1 MLFVKAPFDVGS
13 LPNSNEVCRTFVY
26 LNRILGTYH
35 TITSPRMGFDGCL
48 LFLPKFLKLFKG
60 LLIILPELPQIPFV
74 PNFLCKESQL
84 DKNRIY
90 CETFDFWAW
99 RFSAGRNTTMPVVQW
114 IVINKAMGAKAW
126 LYAS

>member
-1 MLFVKAPFDVGS
+1 
-13 LPNSNEVCRTFVY
+13 
-26 LNRILGTYH
+26 
-35 TITSPRMGFDGCL
+35 MGFDGCL

-84 DKNRIY
+84 GKKPNLLWNFRFLGM
-90 CETFDFWAW
+90 TFFRWQKHNGASSSNEI
-99 RFSAGRNTTMPVVQW
+99 SADQW